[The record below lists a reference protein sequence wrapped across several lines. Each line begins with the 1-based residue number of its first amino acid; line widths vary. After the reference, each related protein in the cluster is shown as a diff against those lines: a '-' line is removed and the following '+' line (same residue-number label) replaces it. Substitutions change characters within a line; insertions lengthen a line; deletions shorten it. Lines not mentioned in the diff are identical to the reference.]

1 MVDQIRRD
9 SQRLGA
15 LLADVTLIP
24 SPEMRKAKAT
34 YWTRLHDNP
43 VYDRDTTTLAAALE
57 VTGDPRVSRWW
68 SQDGFPDWFA
78 NKDEFRSRVE
88 YLAHLALDTVE
99 DVLLDQ
105 DANANARMKA
115 VQIVLEAAAK
125 FPTKSSGE
133 EKYLDARI
141 QKMSKQELEAYIQRM
156 LPAAPEA
163 PKPSNGS
170 PEIRL
175 DTEDE
180 L

>member
-1 MVDQIRRD
+1 MTDQIRRD

-15 LLADVTLIP
+15 LLQDVTLVP
-24 SPEMRKAKAT
+24 TPEQRKVKAT

-43 VYDRDTTTLAAALE
+43 VYDRDTTTCASALE
-57 VTGDPRVSRWW
+57 ITGDTRVSRWW
-68 SQDGFPDWFA
+68 SLDGFQDWFA
-78 NKDEFRSRVE
+78 NKDEFRARVE

-125 FPTKSSGE
+125 FPTKASGE

-141 QKMSKQELEAYIQRM
+141 QKMSQFELEAYIARS
-156 LPAAPEA
+156 LPAPAAAKDIE
-163 PKPSNGS
+163 
-170 PEIRL
+170 L
-175 DTEDE
+175 DSTEKK
-180 L
+180 